1 MTHALP
7 TFADVR
13 RAADRLAG
21 VAHRTPVLTSSR
33 LDAELSCEV
42 FFKAENF
49 QRVGAFKF
57 RGAYNAIAS
66 LDADARAAGV
76 VAVSSG
82 NHAQAMALAG
92 RLLQVPV
99 TIVMPTDAPAIKL
112 AATRGYGAQ
121 IVPYD
126 RYTEDREQIARDLAG
141 RHGYTFIPPFN
152 HPDVIAGQGTAAL
165 ELIEEVGPL
174 DAVFTPL
181 GGGGLLSGTALT
193 VRALSPDAEIIGVEP
208 AAGDDVR
215 RSLEAGRIVRIDT
228 PRTIADGA
236 QTQAPGDL
244 TFALIRQLVTSVETA
259 TDEELLAELR
269 VLTGTLKIVVE
280 PTGCLGLAGLRG
292 QRARWAGRRVG
303 VLLSGGNVDP
313 AVFGQYLAG

>member
-33 LDAELSCEV
+33 LDAELGCEV
-42 FFKAENF
+42 FLKAENF

-92 RLLQVPV
+92 HLLQVPV

-193 VRALSPDAEIIGVEP
+193 VRALSPDAEIVGVEP